1 MINLTF
7 GEQVKIVLSRKDM
20 TIKELAEEIEART
33 GKKMSRQNLTQRLG
47 RDNFQEQDMRMIAQ
61 ILGCQF
67 HLSIMVAEGE
77 SEETQGETV
86 VRYEQ
91 KPKAHKK
98 HISDEGVPEQ
108 LELDLFFDK
117 DPDEA
122 EPTESTEAE
131 ETTVAQEV
139 ASEPEESEEAVMVQE
154 VASEP
159 EESEEAVMAQEIAA
173 EPVEEE
179 TADTEEAPVYEEE
192 TAYSPEEEAPVYSAA
207 EESAYSTDAEQ
218 VSAYSTDAESDSD
231 YETEQI
237 YADRTPAIQ
246 VEPLHPETMGE
257 DERDMTIG
265 ELYDIHKELSDLE
278 ENVRAGEPV
287 EEIKKELEKPM
298 KEKFRGLNF
307 FSRKKKA
314 VEEEPAPVE
323 ATQTYA
329 EEEKEPYRAEE
340 NNAADEGYSSYEE
353 QEEYGQPEYA
363 SEGYQEAAYENT
375 GYEPEY
381 EQGDAEYQQGEAEF
395 QPVIPHADEEEDR
408 ELGDVNPYTGKEYQ
422 SNSVRMH
429 PTRIGYVQVYD
440 RTIHKWTDMTE
451 WAFLGYQERKKV
463 LLGKAYEPPIYLD

>member
-1 MINLTF
+1 MEDLTF
-7 GEQVKIVLSRKDM
+7 GEQVKIILGRKGM
-20 TIKELAEEIEART
+20 TIKELAETIEKET

-287 EEIKKELEKPM
+287 EEIKKELEKPK

-329 EEEKEPYRAEE
+329 EEEK
-340 NNAADEGYSSYEE
+340 
-353 QEEYGQPEYA
+353 YGQPEYA

-375 GYEPEY
+375 GYEQNDAGYEPEY